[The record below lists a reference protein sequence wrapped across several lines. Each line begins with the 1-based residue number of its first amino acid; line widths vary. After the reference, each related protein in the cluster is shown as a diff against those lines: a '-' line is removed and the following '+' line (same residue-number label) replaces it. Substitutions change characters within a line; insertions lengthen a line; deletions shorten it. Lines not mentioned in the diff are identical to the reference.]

1 MAGSPRAIVLFATG
15 SPVLVEVEESL
26 HRAGVGIAAGV
37 SNREGVDYLSDPAL
51 LVGAAFAGA
60 ALKAL
65 PFLIPLFTP
74 ANRRAASRE
83 AAALGFDRPY
93 RLIDPTTI
101 VPRALSIGAGGY
113 VNAGCVLGA
122 KSRFGSFVFI
132 NRGASI
138 GHHATIGDF
147 VSIGPGVVIAGQV
160 TIGSGCM
167 IGAGAIVLPGISI
180 GDDAAIGAGSV
191 VTHDIPGGCVATG
204 NPARVSSV

>member
-1 MAGSPRAIVLFATG
+1 MAGNVVLFATG

-26 HRAGVGIAAGV
+26 LRASVKIAAGV
-37 SNREGVDYLSDPAL
+37 RNRNGFDYLSDPAL
-51 LVGAAFAGA
+51 LVGAASVGV
-60 ALKAL
+60 ALTAL

-74 ANRRAASRE
+74 ANRQAAAGE
-83 AAALGFDRPY
+83 AAALGFCCPF

-122 KSRFGSFVFI
+122 KSRFGAFVFI

-180 GDDAAIGAGSV
+180 GGNATIGAGSI
-191 VTHDIPGGCVATG
+191 VTHDIPSECVATG